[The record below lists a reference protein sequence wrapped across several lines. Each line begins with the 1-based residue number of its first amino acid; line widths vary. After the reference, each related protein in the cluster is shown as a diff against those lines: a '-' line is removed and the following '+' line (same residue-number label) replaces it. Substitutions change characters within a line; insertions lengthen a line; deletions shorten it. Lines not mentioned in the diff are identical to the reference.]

1 VRPVWPNYEIRNL
14 NLANPSIQEA
24 RSASDPSFV
33 KLSFYKGIYLSIPFD
48 LLLPRSH
55 TDTATILRQPLL
67 RDSGARF
74 HYLTNNRNTELFW
87 GYPDRISD

>member
-1 VRPVWPNYEIRNL
+1 
-14 NLANPSIQEA
+14 
-24 RSASDPSFV
+24 
-33 KLSFYKGIYLSIPFD
+33 
-48 LLLPRSH
+48 LPRSH